1 MAKKK
6 ATPKIYPISRK
17 VCKEGYNVK
26 IDGVYLTVDPC
37 KMELVT
43 RGKQK
48 VWAVEKPSPV
58 YQTDK
63 PIRIDD
69 DGLIIGNVKPNDGE
83 YFVDLTKEQIRVLA
97 IGRVSA
103 EPKEDKWWKIV

>member
-48 VWAVEKPSPV
+48 VWAVEKQSPV
-58 YQTDK
+58 YQTLPTQDVLSG
-63 PIRIDD
+63 DH
-69 DGLIIGNVKPNDGE
+69 GLRHPHVEIQGV
-83 YFVDLTKEQIRVLA
+83 
-97 IGRVSA
+97 
-103 EPKEDKWWKIV
+103 